1 MGAAPAI
8 GIDIGGTT
16 VKGGLISPAGDVLV
30 KDHLRTSGSEGP
42 EAVVS
47 QIVALARSIR
57 QQSSAPSEALC
68 GVGVGC
74 PGPLSY
80 RDGIV
85 YETANMTGW
94 DHFPLRDRLAEAL
107 ELPVV
112 IENDANAAALGEFH
126 FGAGRGASDMVLVTL
141 GTGVGAGVI
150 VDGKLMRGA
159 GDNAGEIGHTI
170 VALRGRA
177 CPCGQSGCLERYSS
191 ANAVAQRY
199 EELVRTAS
207 PSTPLANRVLA
218 GETVDA
224 SDIVAACRHD
234 EIAAQVWD
242 EACFYLAI
250 ACVNLQHILN
260 PQRIVLGGGMAKA
273 CAELLDPVRAHFEKL
288 TWSFQR
294 DHPAIEIAT
303 LGGDA
308 GIIGAAALGQAE
320 FAK

>member
-16 VKGGLISPAGDVLV
+16 VKGGLISPAGDVLI

-224 SDIVAACRHD
+224 FLAEHP
-234 EIAAQVWD
+234 
-242 EACFYLAI
+242 EAI
-250 ACVNLQHILN
+250 Q
-260 PQRIVLGGGMAKA
+260 
-273 CAELLDPVRAHFEKL
+273 
-288 TWSFQR
+288 
-294 DHPAIEIAT
+294 
-303 LGGDA
+303 
-308 GIIGAAALGQAE
+308 
-320 FAK
+320 